1 MNSAEMEAM
10 FCRWWGRRH
19 EGNSSPAPI
28 LLALGVEFGLHVLAE
43 ASKPPLTTL
52 AEAREAARQLGG
64 PCAEIVHRFLDQQV
78 ASDE

>member
-10 FCRWWGRRH
+10 FCKWWGRRQH
-19 EGNSSPAPI
+19 HNASPVPI
-28 LLALGVEFGLHVLAE
+28 LLKLGVEFGLHVLAE

-64 PCAEIVHRFLDQQV
+64 TNAEIVHRYLDQQV
-78 ASDE
+78 AGDE